1 MHTISK
7 DIVLYIKKKK
17 NKQTIIIII
26 VIIIIIRIMY
36 FLWVIFDYTS
46 L

>member
-7 DIVLYIKKKK
+7 DIVLYIKKK

-26 VIIIIIRIMY
+26 VIIIIRIMY